1 LDGRRG
7 GFRIVYSGAEKV
19 PEKPRLKISVGYDL
33 PSGNPIKRWSPFDFE
48 FGKSE
53 NLTFSGEGVSVH
65 RLAGNILA
73 LDVTAEKFSF
83 AVDGFDEHRD
93 LLVRIDEMNEE
104 VEAEEI
110 QL

>member
-1 LDGRRG
+1 
-7 GFRIVYSGAEKV
+7 
-19 PEKPRLKISVGYDL
+19 
-33 PSGNPIKRWSPFDFE
+33 
-48 FGKSE
+48 
-53 NLTFSGEGVSVH
+53 VSVH

-73 LDVTAEKFSF
+73 LDVTAEMFSV
-83 AVDGFDEHRD
+83 AVDGFDEQRD